1 MKNINIDT
9 WLDEYKPLEN
19 VNDVGYVFSI
29 DDTNYEFNIYG
40 DDLEKIKSLWKTDPL
55 KIWTLLEVDD
65 KHYIVNGFLYS
76 NRVSYLIT
84 EKNADINEN
93 YEIKVEF

>member
-1 MKNINIDT
+1 MKNISIDN

-29 DDTNYEFNIYG
+29 DDTNYEFNTYG
-40 DDLEKIKSLWKTDPL
+40 EDLEKIKSLWKTDPL
-55 KIWTLLEVDD
+55 KVWTLLEVDD
-65 KHYIVNGFLYS
+65 VHYIVNGFLYA

-84 EKNADINEN
+84 EKNAAINED
-93 YEIKVEF
+93 YEIIVEF

>member
-40 DDLEKIKSLWKTDPL
+40 EDLEKIKKLM
-55 KIWTLLEVDD
+55 E
-65 KHYIVNGFLYS
+65 
-76 NRVSYLIT
+76 NRSI
-84 EKNADINEN
+84 KNMDA
-93 YEIKVEF
+93 FRGR